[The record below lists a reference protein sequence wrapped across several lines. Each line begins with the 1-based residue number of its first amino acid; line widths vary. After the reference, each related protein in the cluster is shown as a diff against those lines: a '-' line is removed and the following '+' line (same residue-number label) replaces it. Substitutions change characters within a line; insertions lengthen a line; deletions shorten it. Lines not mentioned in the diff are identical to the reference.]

1 MAMKFLDFLLRKLQA
16 INRVTLFTCKYAT
29 ISLVA
34 AITAVVCAGIFWR
47 YFLNN
52 SLAWTEE
59 TSKFLMVWM
68 VFTGIPLALKAGA
81 HAAIE
86 ALPNALPEKSRQT
99 LYAFIY
105 LSIIVLMT
113 VLIHQGWL
121 FAYNARNQET
131 STTQI
136 SMMFVFISMPIG
148 GVLMILVALELFV
161 QSLIGIYKPEIGV
174 HPRDIE
180 TPQVSA
186 E

>member
-1 MAMKFLDFLLRKLQA
+1 MKFFDYILRSLQT
-16 INRVTLFTCKYAT
+16 INRVTLFVCKYAT
-29 ISLVA
+29 ILLVA
-34 AITAVVCAGIFWR
+34 AITIVVCAGIFWR

-68 VFTGIPLALKAGA
+68 VFTGIPLALKAGS

-105 LSIIVLMT
+105 LSIIVLMAI
-113 VLIHQGWL
+113 LIQQGWL
-121 FAYNARNQET
+121 FALNARLQET

-148 GVLMILVALELFV
+148 GVLMILVALELFI
-161 QSLIGIYKPEIGV
+161 QAIIGIYRPQHGV
-174 HPRDIE
+174 HPRGLDIDQTSTE
-180 TPQVSA
+180 
-186 E
+186 

>member
-1 MAMKFLDFLLRKLQA
+1 MRFIDFLLRKIQA
-16 INRVTLFTCKYAT
+16 INRVTLFICKYTT
-29 ISLVA
+29 ILLVA
-34 AITAVVCAGIFWR
+34 AITIVVCAGIFWR

-68 VFTGIPLALKAGA
+68 VFTGIPLALKSGA

-105 LSIIVLMT
+105 LFIIVLMT
-113 VLIHQGWL
+113 VLIQQGWL
-121 FAYNARNQET
+121 FAYNARLQET
-131 STTQI
+131 STTQV

-148 GVLMILVALELFV
+148 GVLMFLVALELFI
-161 QSLIGIYKPEIGV
+161 QAIIGIYQPQQGV
-174 HPRDIE
+174 HPRDLD
-180 TPQVSA
+180 TNQVTA

>member
-1 MAMKFLDFLLRKLQA
+1 MKFLEYLLRILQT
-16 INRVTLFTCKYAT
+16 INRATLFICKYAT
-29 ISLVA
+29 ILLVG
-34 AITAVVCAGIFWR
+34 AITIVVCAGIFWR

-68 VFTGIPLALKAGA
+68 VFTGIPLALKSGA

-86 ALPNALPEKSRQT
+86 ALPNALPAKSRQT

-105 LSIIVLMT
+105 LSIILLMT
-113 VLIHQGWL
+113 VLIQQGWL
-121 FAYNARNQET
+121 FALNARLQET

-136 SMMFVFISMPIG
+136 SMMFVFVSMPIG
-148 GVLMILVALELFV
+148 GVLTLLVALELFI
-161 QSLIGIYKPEIGV
+161 QAIIGIYQPQQGV
-174 HPRDIE
+174 HLRDLDVD
-180 TPQVSA
+180 QVST